1 MITDITALDTA
12 KRYTYADYLQ
22 WAFEEQLEL
31 IKGKIFKMSPA
42 PGRRH
47 QQISWELVKQF
58 SVYLDHKDCKAYHAP
73 FDVRLPDKK
82 KSKADNHIY
91 TVVQPDI
98 CIICDAAKLD
108 ERGCLGAPD
117 FIIEIVSPATVRKDL
132 NEKYR
137 LYEESG
143 VREYWIV
150 QPNDQLVT
158 VFELNDLQKY
168 ALRKIYS
175 STEEVPVGIF
185 PGFSIQ
191 LEEVFAG

>member
-1 MITDITALDTA
+1 MITDITAIDPNR
-12 KRYTYADYLQ
+12 RYSYADYLQ
-22 WAFEEQLEL
+22 WTFEEQLEL

-42 PGRRH
+42 PNRRH
-47 QQISWELVKQF
+47 QQISGNLFYFIKH
-58 SVYLDHKDCKAYHAP
+58 YLLSKPCRVFDAP

-82 KSKADNHIY
+82 KSSPDNQIF

-98 CIICDAAKLD
+98 CIICDPAKLD

-117 FIIEIVSPATVRKDL
+117 FIIEIVSPATIKKDL
-132 NEKYR
+132 NEKSR

-150 QPNDQLVT
+150 QPNDQTVT
-158 VFELNDLQKY
+158 VFTLSEAGQY
-168 ALRKIYS
+168 QLRKIYS
-175 STEEVPVGIF
+175 ASEEVPVNIF

-191 LEEVFAG
+191 LEAVFAE

>member
-1 MITDITALDTA
+1 MITDIAAIDPNSC
-12 KRYTYADYLQ
+12 YSYADYLQ
-22 WAFEEQLEL
+22 WTFEEQLEL

-42 PGRRH
+42 PNRRH
-47 QQISWELVKQF
+47 QQISGELAKQIA
-58 SVYLDHKDCKAYHAP
+58 VYLHKSNCKIYHAP

-82 KSKADNHIY
+82 KSSPDNQIF

-98 CIICDAAKLD
+98 CIICDPAKLD

-117 FIIEIVSPATVRKDL
+117 FIIEIVSPATIKKDL

-150 QPNDQLVT
+150 QPNDQTVT
-158 VFELNDLQKY
+158 VFTLSEAGQY
-168 ALRKIYS
+168 QLRKIYS
-175 STEEVPVGIF
+175 ASEEVPVNIF
-185 PGFSIQ
+185 PGF
-191 LEEVFAG
+191 F

>member
-1 MITDITALDTA
+1 MITDITAIDPNR
-12 KRYTYADYLQ
+12 RYSYADYLQ
-22 WAFEEQLEL
+22 WTFEEQLEL

-42 PGRRH
+42 PNRRH
-47 QQISWELVKQF
+47 QQISGELFRQIAN
-58 SVYLDHKDCKAYHAP
+58 YLYKKNCKVFDAP

-82 KSKADNHIY
+82 KSSPDNQIF

-98 CIICDAAKLD
+98 CIICDPAKLD

-117 FIIEIVSPATVRKDL
+117 FIIEIVSPATIKKDL

-150 QPNDQLVT
+150 QPNDQTVT
-158 VFELNDLQKY
+158 VFTLSEAGQY
-168 ALRKIYS
+168 QLRKIYS
-175 STEEVPVGIF
+175 ASEEVPVNIF
-185 PGFSIQ
+185 PGFSIH
-191 LEEVFAG
+191 LEEVFSE